1 MILHFYAHSLGFP
14 FKLHAIM
21 CAICNRCYI
30 EKRAARISAAVA
42 DDSEEVDDIIDQSAA
57 DNA

>member
-1 MILHFYAHSLGFP
+1 
-14 FKLHAIM
+14 M